1 MREYTGEDARGRRRG
16 ERTLLGKVPPPISV
30 LEQHSQSRGR
40 QQCADHAP
48 VTVTSQPV
56 MVPAAAAVRAASSV
70 ASIADPNPYRCG
82 DAVLPVQL
90 LRAPKMIL

>member
-1 MREYTGEDARGRRRG
+1 MREGIDEV

-30 LEQHSQSRGR
+30 LEHSQSRGR
-40 QQCADHAP
+40 QQCASHAP

-56 MVPAAAAVRAASSV
+56 MVPAAAAVRAALSV

>member
-1 MREYTGEDARGRRRG
+1 MREDARGHRRG
-16 ERTLLGKVPPPISV
+16 ERTLLSEVPPPISV
-30 LEQHSQSRGR
+30 LEHNQSRGS
-40 QQCADHAP
+40 QQCGGHAP

-56 MVPAAAAVRAASSV
+56 MVPAAVAVRAASSV

-90 LRAPKMIL
+90 LRAPKMML